1 MNLVLRAHHTS
12 VHDDLRDHAEK
23 KLARLDRY
31 LPKLGDALVEV
42 TREETRAAAHRF
54 RVQVTVRSGDAIL
67 RAEERSADPQ
77 TALDLAVGVISQ
89 QAQRHGKRLRD
100 RYRRGEAPPVGAEET
115 SARPP
120 ARAARG
126 DGDDSVDEY
135 IAGKVVRVKHIEAKP
150 MSQEEALAQMD
161 LLGHDFFLFLD
172 SSSNEYALLYK
183 RKDGGYGLIAPH
195 R

>member
-1 MNLVLRAHHTS
+1 MDLSFRFHHTP
-12 VHDDLRDHAEK
+12 VDDDFRPVAEK
-23 KLARLDRY
+23 KLARLERF
-31 LPKLGDALVEV
+31 LPRAGDATVEV
-42 TREETRAAAHRF
+42 SREDTRAAAHRF

-67 RAEERSADPQ
+67 RAEERSADAR
-77 TALDLAVGVISQ
+77 TALELAIGVISQ

-100 RYRRGEAPPVGAEET
+100 RYRRGDAPPGEGEA
-115 SARPP
+115 AAP
-120 ARAARG
+120 ARRQPRDAR
-126 DGDDSVDEY
+126 DDDEGVDEY
-135 IAGKVVRVKHIEAKP
+135 IAGKVVRVKAIEAKP

-183 RKDGGYGLIAPH
+183 RNDGGYGLIAPH

>member
-1 MNLVLRAHHTS
+1 MNLVLRTHHTS

-23 KLARLDRY
+23 KLSRLDRY

-42 TREETRAAAHRF
+42 TREDTRAAAHRF

-77 TALDLAVGVISQ
+77 TALDLAVGVISH

-100 RYRRGEAPPVGAEET
+100 RHRRGEAPIAAEET
-115 SARPP
+115 P
-120 ARAARG
+120 ARAPQREQRG
-126 DGDDSVDEY
+126 DDDSVDEY
-135 IAGKVVRVKHIEAKP
+135 IAGKVVRVKRIEAKP

-183 RKDGGYGLIAPH
+183 RNDGGYGLIEPH